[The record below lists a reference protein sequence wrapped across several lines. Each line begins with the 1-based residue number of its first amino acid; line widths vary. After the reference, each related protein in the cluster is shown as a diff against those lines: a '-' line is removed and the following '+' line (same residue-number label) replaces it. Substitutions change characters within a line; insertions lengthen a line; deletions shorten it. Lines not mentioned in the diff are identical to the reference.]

1 MPSDPEQDR
10 DEGHWL
16 EAEAHEYWT
25 KRNDPMTQYCEYCE
39 GFYGECDC
47 EEEREADRK
56 AEGEEE

>member
-16 EAEAHEYWT
+16 EAEEAEYWS
-25 KRNDPMTQYCEYCE
+25 KRNDPMTEYCEYCE

-47 EEEREADRK
+47 EEERKADK
-56 AEGEEE
+56 AAENEH